1 MFNATQLV
9 GFGAFTEAAGSTLSL
24 TFVAEGTNTGTTIT
38 IPVAG
43 RVAGYFCIIFN
54 KGTSG
59 NVTPSLFTSA
69 NDAGSLN
76 IVGNISY
83 KVLDGTE
90 TTVSGIAT
98 NGRWVVVVF
107 SPSRPIGSVIYTQS
121 GNAVGSSNPALQNI
135 TVAGETTPLLIVAHA
150 GETSVAPSPTASPD
164 DMTALTSGNVS
175 EVARY
180 LLWNP
185 GGTPANHTWD
195 MADAGANLLQSGF
208 FEFT

>member
-1 MFNATQLV
+1 VLAHRLRRRPQPAV
-9 GFGAFTEAAGSTLSL
+9 GGFTLA
-24 TFVAEGTNTGTTIT
+24 AEGTGSTATIT

-43 RVAGYFCIIFN
+43 RVSGYFCVIFN

-59 NVTPSLFTSA
+59 NATPSLFTSA
-69 NDAGSLN
+69 ASATIFNCS
-76 IVGNISY
+76 GNISY

-90 TTVSGIAT
+90 TTVTGINEAT
-98 NGRWVVVVF
+98 ARWVVAVF
-107 SPSRPIGSVIYTQS
+107 SPGMTIASVIYTAS
-121 GNAVGSSNPALQNI
+121 GDQASSLNPTLQNI

-150 GETSVAPSPTASPD
+150 GENANAPSPSAVPN
-164 DMTALTSGNVS
+164 DMSALTSGDVS

-180 LLWNP
+180 LIYDS

-195 MADAGANLLQSGF
+195 MNDQGGNLRQSGF